1 MAKKKPNPRKIP
13 ATKADIEKAKK
24 QGTDKAATFAIAI
37 IFSALT
43 DKMGWTTGWT
53 KEQLLELWGHVD
65 YIFDSVTKGYVTI
78 PQLLHTLK
86 EEYGVRIDT

>member
-37 IFSALT
+37 IFTALT
-43 DKMGWTTGWT
+43 DKMGWT

-65 YIFDSVTKGYVTI
+65 YISDSVTKGYVTI

-86 EEYGVRIDT
+86 EEYGVSIG

>member
-1 MAKKKPNPRKIP
+1 MAKKKPNPRRIP

-24 QGTDKAATFAIAI
+24 QGTDEAATFAIAI

-43 DKMGWTTGWT
+43 DKMGWT

-65 YIFDSVTKGYVTI
+65 YLSDSVTKGYVTI

-86 EEYGVRIDT
+86 EEYGVNIGT

>member
-43 DKMGWTTGWT
+43 DKMGWT

-65 YIFDSVTKGYVTI
+65 YISDSVTKGYVTI

-86 EEYGVRIDT
+86 EEYGVSIG

>member
-43 DKMGWTTGWT
+43 DKMGWT

-65 YIFDSVTKGYVTI
+65 YLSDSVTQGYVTI

-86 EEYGVRIDT
+86 EEYGVNIG

>member
-43 DKMGWTTGWT
+43 DKMGWT

-65 YIFDSVTKGYVTI
+65 YISDSVTKGYVTI

>member
-13 ATKADIEKAKK
+13 ATKADIEKAKRK
-24 QGTDKAATFAIAI
+24 GTEEASTFAIAI

-43 DKMGWTTGWT
+43 DKMGWT

-65 YIFDSVTKGYVTI
+65 YLSDSVAKGYVKVS
-78 PQLLHTLK
+78 QLVHTLK
-86 EEYGVRIDT
+86 EEYGVKLG